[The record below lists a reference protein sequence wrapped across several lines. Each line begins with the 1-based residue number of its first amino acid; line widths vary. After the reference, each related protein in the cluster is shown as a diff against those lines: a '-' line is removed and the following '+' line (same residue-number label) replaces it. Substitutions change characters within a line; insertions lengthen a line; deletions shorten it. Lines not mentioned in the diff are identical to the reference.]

1 MPQYDQVV
9 LDALENKVTAKGT
22 LKGHLDIYRYC
33 DNVRQGWR
41 CGSVPAPAAAM
52 LSTRPGNPGRLAAL
66 IRLHDSC
73 CSAKQ
78 ESVSYVTIMLQARAR
93 PSPMGRLSGAL

>member
-33 DNVRQGWR
+33 DNVRRAGGGGMCLRLPLQR
-41 CGSVPAPAAAM
+41 SQPTLA
-52 LSTRPGNPGRLAAL
+52 TLAAW
-66 IRLHDSC
+66 LHWSGC
-73 CSAKQ
+73 MTAG
-78 ESVSYVTIMLQARAR
+78 LQ
-93 PSPMGRLSGAL
+93 S